1 MLADAHVM
9 GIEHADFEGVERLAL
24 VTGGEIVSTFDHPE
38 QVKLGTCQVIEEMM
52 IGEDTVLHFKGC
64 PATEACS
71 IVLRGP
77 TKHLLEEADRS
88 LHDALCVLATT
99 VRNSRIVYGGGASE
113 SLMAKAVDEVATK
126 TPGKKALAIEVCM
139 SYS

>member
-1 MLADAHVM
+1 MA
-9 GIEHADFEGVERLAL
+9 IEHADFEGVERLAL

-38 QVKLGTCQVIEEMM
+38 KVRMGSCKSISQMM
-52 IGEDTVLHFKGC
+52 IGEDTVLHFQGC
-64 PATEACS
+64 PASEACS

-77 TKHLLEEADRS
+77 TKHQLDEADRS

-113 SLMAKAVDEVATK
+113 SLMAKAVDELATK
-126 TPGKKALAIEVCM
+126 TPGKRALAIEVCFLCF
-139 SYS
+139 YFCNFY